1 MLKEDVEDWDL
12 KELLKKSSKIISK
25 GFLGDDC
32 DMCLKRM
39 LKTRTSKSF
48 FKMMKLQH

>member
-12 KELLKKSSKIISK
+12 KERKKSSKIISK
-25 GFLGDDC
+25 RFLGDDR

-39 LKTRTSKSF
+39 LKTQTSKSF
-48 FKMMKLQH
+48 F

>member
-1 MLKEDVEDWDL
+1 VLKEDVEDWDL
-12 KELLKKSSKIISK
+12 KELKKSSKIISK
-25 GFLGDDC
+25 GFLGDDH

-48 FKMMKLQH
+48 F